1 MTNPA
6 LGSLDW
12 NLVRSFVAVVE
23 TGSLTGAA
31 RHLELA
37 HPTVARHIQ
46 QLETALGL
54 TLFDRR
60 PTGLVLNPAGA
71 RLAASARGMRESARA
86 FEQVTAAVRS
96 SASGLVRI
104 TAAETLATVLPELL
118 APLRGRD
125 PDSQIQ
131 VDLLIANDQ
140 LNLLQQE
147 ADIAIRHVEPQQQ
160 DLIARRL
167 ADLPYGLYAS
177 PDYLAE
183 HGPPRLKTL
192 GEHRIVDG
200 VSAPRFARYAERM
213 GTPLHRD
220 QFVLRTDSFTAQ
232 LHAARAG
239 WGIAALPLH
248 VAAGISGLE
257 RVLLDSPFQHVGM
270 WLVGRPEVRSV
281 AYLHEAFGTV
291 ADVLNGFVADVR
303 ARSEIPRRI
312 PAAPDLE
319 RMG

>member
-1 MTNPA
+1 MSNPA

-37 HPTVARHIQ
+37 HPTVARHVQ

-86 FEQVTAAVRS
+86 FEQVTAAVRT

-104 TAAETLATVLPELL
+104 TAAEGLATVLPRLL

-125 PDSQIQ
+125 SQARIQ

-167 ADLPYGLYAS
+167 ADLPYGLFAS
-177 PDYLAE
+177 PEYVAE
-183 HGPPRLKTL
+183 HGPPRMGTL

-200 VSAPRFARYAERM
+200 VMAPRFARYAERL

-248 VAAGISGLE
+248 VAEEVTGLV
-257 RVLLDSPFQHVGM
+257 RVLRDSPFQHVGM

-291 ADVLNGFVADVR
+291 AETLNRFAADVR
-303 ARSEIPRRI
+303 ARDPAPPERRI
-312 PAAPDLE
+312 IGV
-319 RMG
+319 R